1 MSDSPAGAGGGRGAR
16 DASGARAALVE
27 ALKRR
32 LATTPL
38 SKVSVAALAADA
50 GVTRQAFYYHFDD
63 VYDAATWVFTSEVAD
78 HVLAHAE
85 YDLWADGFLRLLTY
99 MRRHRPQVKAVLD
112 SLTWVK
118 TERFFYRVLR
128 RMMRAIVAEL
138 EAAEAAEAAEAS
150 AAGSAGSGGHGGF
163 ARRPLSD
170 ADREFVIQHYTLTVL
185 GHLLH
190 WLADGMKEEPGELV
204 RRLEFVMRGHVR
216 ESLGRF
222 RAGGP

>member
-1 MSDSPAGAGGGRGAR
+1 MSDSSAGSDGGRETR

-38 SKVSVAALAADA
+38 SKVSVASLAADA

-63 VYDAATWVFTSEVAD
+63 VYDAATWVFTTEVAD

-85 YDLWADGFLRLLTY
+85 YDLWADGFLRLLAY

-138 EAAEAAEAAEAS
+138 EAAGAAG
-150 AAGSAGSGGHGGF
+150 AAGSGAF
-163 ARRPLSD
+163 ARRPLFD

-190 WLADGMKEEPGELV
+190 WLAGGMKEEPEELV
-204 RRLEFVMRGHVR
+204 RRLEIVMNGHVR
-216 ESLGRF
+216 ESLDRF
-222 RAGGP
+222 RVGGR

>member
-1 MSDSPAGAGGGRGAR
+1 MTGNPADEVGGGPGPRAAGARVAPPAR
-16 DASGARAALVE
+16 DASGARAALVA

-38 SKVSVAALAADA
+38 SKVSVAGLAADA

-63 VYDAATWVFTSEVAD
+63 VYDAATWVFTTEVAD

-85 YDLWADGFLRLLTY
+85 YDRWAEGFHRLLTY
-99 MRRHRPQVKAVLD
+99 MRRNRPQVKAVLD
-112 SLTWVK
+112 SLTWAK

-128 RMMRAIVAEL
+128 RMMRAIIAEL
-138 EAAEAAEAAEAS
+138 EATEE
-150 AAGSAGSGGHGGF
+150 GPGR

-170 ADREFVIQHYTLTVL
+170 ADREFIIQHYTLTVL

-190 WLADGMKEEPGELV
+190 WLADGMKEDPGELV

-216 ESLGRF
+216 ESLDRF
-222 RAGGP
+222 RSGAP

>member
-1 MSDSPAGAGGGRGAR
+1 M
-16 DASGARAALVE
+16 VE

-38 SKVSVAALAADA
+38 SKVSVASLAADA

-63 VYDAATWVFTSEVAD
+63 VYDAATWVFTTEVAD

-85 YDLWADGFLRLLTY
+85 YDLWADGFLRLLAY

-138 EAAEAAEAAEAS
+138 EAAGAAG
-150 AAGSAGSGGHGGF
+150 AAGSGAF
-163 ARRPLSD
+163 ARRPLFD

-190 WLADGMKEEPGELV
+190 WLAGGMKEEPEELV
-204 RRLEFVMRGHVR
+204 RRLEIVMNGHVR
-216 ESLGRF
+216 ESLDRF
-222 RAGGP
+222 RVGGR

>member
-1 MSDSPAGAGGGRGAR
+1 MSDRPAGSGGGRGTR
-16 DASGARAALVE
+16 DAAGARAALVE

-38 SKVSVAALAADA
+38 NKVSVASLAADA

-63 VYDAATWVFTSEVAD
+63 VYDAATWVFTTEVAD

-138 EAAEAAEAAEAS
+138 EAAGAAEAAAG
-150 AAGSAGSGGHGGF
+150 AAGSGAF
-163 ARRPLSD
+163 ARRPLFD

-190 WLADGMKEEPGELV
+190 WLAGGMKEEPEELV
-204 RRLEFVMRGHVR
+204 RRLEIVMNGHVR
-216 ESLGRF
+216 ESLDRF
-222 RAGGP
+222 RVGGR

>member
-1 MSDSPAGAGGGRGAR
+1 MSDRPAGSGGGRGTR
-16 DASGARAALVE
+16 DAAGARAALVE

-38 SKVSVAALAADA
+38 NKVSVASLAADA

-63 VYDAATWVFTSEVAD
+63 VYDAATWVFTTEVAD

-138 EAAEAAEAAEAS
+138 EAAGAAGADAG
-150 AAGSAGSGGHGGF
+150 AAGSEAF

-170 ADREFVIQHYTLTVL
+170 ADREFVIQHYTLAVL

-190 WLADGMKEEPGELV
+190 WLAGGMKEEPEELV
-204 RRLEFVMRGHVR
+204 RRLEIVMNGHVR
-216 ESLGRF
+216 ESLDRF
-222 RAGGP
+222 RVGGR

>member
-1 MSDSPAGAGGGRGAR
+1 MSDSSAGSDGGRETR

-38 SKVSVAALAADA
+38 SKVSVASLAADA

-63 VYDAATWVFTSEVAD
+63 VYDAATWVFATEVAD

-138 EAAEAAEAAEAS
+138 EAAGAAEAAAG
-150 AAGSAGSGGHGGF
+150 AAGSGAF
-163 ARRPLSD
+163 ARRPLFD

-190 WLADGMKEEPGELV
+190 WLADGMKEEPEELV
-204 RRLEFVMRGHVR
+204 RRLEIVMNGHVR
-216 ESLGRF
+216 ESLDRF
-222 RAGGP
+222 RVGGR

>member
-1 MSDSPAGAGGGRGAR
+1 MSDRPAGSGGGRGTR
-16 DASGARAALVE
+16 DAAGARAALVE

-38 SKVSVAALAADA
+38 SKVSVASLAADA

-63 VYDAATWVFTSEVAD
+63 VYDAATWVFTTEVAD

-138 EAAEAAEAAEAS
+138 EAAGAAEAAAG
-150 AAGSAGSGGHGGF
+150 AAGSGAF
-163 ARRPLSD
+163 ARRPLFD

-190 WLADGMKEEPGELV
+190 WLAGGMKEEPEELV
-204 RRLEFVMRGHVR
+204 RRLEIVMNGHVR
-216 ESLGRF
+216 ESLDRF
-222 RAGGP
+222 RVGGR

>member
-1 MSDSPAGAGGGRGAR
+1 MSDRPAGSGGGRGTR
-16 DASGARAALVE
+16 DAAGARAALVE

-38 SKVSVAALAADA
+38 NKVSVASLAADA

-63 VYDAATWVFTSEVAD
+63 VYDAATWVFTTEVAD

-118 TERFFYRVLR
+118 TERFFYQVLR

-138 EAAEAAEAAEAS
+138 EAAGAAEAAAG
-150 AAGSAGSGGHGGF
+150 AAGSGAF
-163 ARRPLSD
+163 ARRPLFD

-190 WLADGMKEEPGELV
+190 WLAGGMKEEPEELV
-204 RRLEFVMRGHVR
+204 RRLEIVMNGHVR
-216 ESLGRF
+216 ESLDRF
-222 RAGGP
+222 RVGGR

>member
-1 MSDSPAGAGGGRGAR
+1 MSDSSAGSDGGRETR

-38 SKVSVAALAADA
+38 SKVSVASLAADA

-63 VYDAATWVFTSEVAD
+63 VYDAATWVFTTEVAD

-138 EAAEAAEAAEAS
+138 EAAGAAGADAG
-150 AAGSAGSGGHGGF
+150 AAGSEAF

-190 WLADGMKEEPGELV
+190 WLAGGMKEEPEELV
-204 RRLEFVMRGHVR
+204 RRLEIVMNGHVR
-216 ESLGRF
+216 ESLDRF
-222 RAGGP
+222 RVGGR

>member
-1 MSDSPAGAGGGRGAR
+1 MSDRPAGSGGGRGTR
-16 DASGARAALVE
+16 DAAGARAALVE

-38 SKVSVAALAADA
+38 NKVSVASLAADA

-63 VYDAATWVFTSEVAD
+63 VYDAATWVFATEVAD

-138 EAAEAAEAAEAS
+138 EAAGAAGADAG
-150 AAGSAGSGGHGGF
+150 AAGSEAF

-170 ADREFVIQHYTLTVL
+170 ADREFVIQHYTLAIL

-190 WLADGMKEEPGELV
+190 WLADGMKEEPEELV
-204 RRLEFVMRGHVR
+204 RRLEIVMNGHVR
-216 ESLGRF
+216 ESLDRF
-222 RAGGP
+222 RVGGR

>member
-1 MSDSPAGAGGGRGAR
+1 MSDRPAGSGGGRGTR
-16 DASGARAALVE
+16 DAAGARAALVE

-38 SKVSVAALAADA
+38 SKVSVASLAADA

-63 VYDAATWVFTSEVAD
+63 VYDAATWVFTTEVAD

-118 TERFFYRVLR
+118 TERFFYQVLR

-138 EAAEAAEAAEAS
+138 EAAGAAEAAAG
-150 AAGSAGSGGHGGF
+150 AAGSGAF
-163 ARRPLSD
+163 ARRPLFD

-190 WLADGMKEEPGELV
+190 WLAGGMKEEPEELV
-204 RRLEFVMRGHVR
+204 RRLEIVMNGHVR
-216 ESLGRF
+216 ESLDRF
-222 RAGGP
+222 RVGGR

>member
-1 MSDSPAGAGGGRGAR
+1 MSDGPAGSGGGRGTR

-38 SKVSVAALAADA
+38 SKVSVASLAADA

-112 SLTWVK
+112 SLTWVE

-138 EAAEAAEAAEAS
+138 ESAGDAEAAAS
-150 AAGSAGSGGHGGF
+150 AGLGAF

-170 ADREFVIQHYTLTVL
+170 ADREFVIQHYTLTAL

-190 WLADGMKEEPGELV
+190 WLAGGMKEEPGELV
-204 RRLEFVMRGHVR
+204 RRLEIVMRGHVR
-216 ESLGRF
+216 ESLDRF
-222 RAGGP
+222 RVGGP

>member
-1 MSDSPAGAGGGRGAR
+1 MSDSSAGSDGGRETR

-38 SKVSVAALAADA
+38 SKVSVASLAADA

-138 EAAEAAEAAEAS
+138 EAAGAAEAAAG
-150 AAGSAGSGGHGGF
+150 AAGSGAF
-163 ARRPLSD
+163 ARRPLFD

-190 WLADGMKEEPGELV
+190 WLAGGMKEEPEELV
-204 RRLEFVMRGHVR
+204 RRLEIVMNGHVR
-216 ESLGRF
+216 ESLDRF
-222 RAGGP
+222 RVGGR

>member
-1 MSDSPAGAGGGRGAR
+1 M
-16 DASGARAALVE
+16 VE

-38 SKVSVAALAADA
+38 SKVSVASLAADA

-63 VYDAATWVFTSEVAD
+63 VYDAATWVFTTEVAD

-138 EAAEAAEAAEAS
+138 EAAGAAG
-150 AAGSAGSGGHGGF
+150 AAGSGAF
-163 ARRPLSD
+163 ARRPLFD

-190 WLADGMKEEPGELV
+190 WLAGGMKEEPEELV
-204 RRLEFVMRGHVR
+204 RRLEIVMNGHVR
-216 ESLGRF
+216 ESLDRF
-222 RAGGP
+222 RVGGR

>member
-1 MSDSPAGAGGGRGAR
+1 MSDSSAGSDGGRETR

-38 SKVSVAALAADA
+38 SKVSVASLAADA

-63 VYDAATWVFTSEVAD
+63 VYDAATWVFATEVAD

-138 EAAEAAEAAEAS
+138 EAAGAAEAAAG
-150 AAGSAGSGGHGGF
+150 AAGSGAF
-163 ARRPLSD
+163 ARRPLFD

-190 WLADGMKEEPGELV
+190 WLAGGMKEEPEELV
-204 RRLEFVMRGHVR
+204 RRLEIVMNGHVR
-216 ESLGRF
+216 ESLDRF
-222 RAGGP
+222 RVGGR

>member
-1 MSDSPAGAGGGRGAR
+1 MSDRPAGSGGGRGTR
-16 DASGARAALVE
+16 DAAGARAALVE

-38 SKVSVAALAADA
+38 NKVSVASLAADA

-85 YDLWADGFLRLLTY
+85 YDLWADGFLRLLAY

-118 TERFFYRVLR
+118 TERFFYQVLR

-138 EAAEAAEAAEAS
+138 EAAGAAGADAG
-150 AAGSAGSGGHGGF
+150 AAGSEAF

-190 WLADGMKEEPGELV
+190 WLADGMKEEPEELV
-204 RRLEFVMRGHVR
+204 RRLEIVMNGHVR
-216 ESLGRF
+216 ESLDRF
-222 RAGGP
+222 RVGRRLP

>member
-1 MSDSPAGAGGGRGAR
+1 MSDSSAGSDGGRETR

-38 SKVSVAALAADA
+38 SKVSVASLAADA

-63 VYDAATWVFTSEVAD
+63 VYDAATWVFTTEVAD

-138 EAAEAAEAAEAS
+138 EAAGAAEAAAG
-150 AAGSAGSGGHGGF
+150 AAGSGAF
-163 ARRPLSD
+163 ARRPLFD

-190 WLADGMKEEPGELV
+190 WLAGGMKEEPEELV
-204 RRLEFVMRGHVR
+204 RRLEIVMNGHVR
-216 ESLGRF
+216 ESLDRF
-222 RAGGP
+222 RVGGR

>member
-1 MSDSPAGAGGGRGAR
+1 MSDGPAGSGGGRGTR

-38 SKVSVAALAADA
+38 SKVSVASLAADA

-112 SLTWVK
+112 SLTWVE

-138 EAAEAAEAAEAS
+138 ESAGDAEA
-150 AAGSAGSGGHGGF
+150 AAGSAGPGAF

-170 ADREFVIQHYTLTVL
+170 ADREFVVQHYTLTAL

-190 WLADGMKEEPGELV
+190 WLAGGMKEEPGELV
-204 RRLEFVMRGHVR
+204 RRLEIVMRGHVR
-216 ESLGRF
+216 ESLDRF
-222 RAGGP
+222 RVGGP

>member
-1 MSDSPAGAGGGRGAR
+1 MSDSSAGSDGGRETR

-38 SKVSVAALAADA
+38 SKVSVASLAADA

-63 VYDAATWVFTSEVAD
+63 VYDAATWVFTTEVAD

-138 EAAEAAEAAEAS
+138 EAAGAAEAAAG
-150 AAGSAGSGGHGGF
+150 AAGSGAF
-163 ARRPLSD
+163 ARRPLFD

-190 WLADGMKEEPGELV
+190 WLADGMKEEPEELV
-204 RRLEFVMRGHVR
+204 RRLEIVMNGHVR
-216 ESLGRF
+216 ESLDRF
-222 RAGGP
+222 RVGGR

>member
-1 MSDSPAGAGGGRGAR
+1 MSDSSAGSDGGRETR

-38 SKVSVAALAADA
+38 SKVSVASLAADA

-63 VYDAATWVFTSEVAD
+63 VYDAATWVFATEVAD

-138 EAAEAAEAAEAS
+138 EAAGAAG
-150 AAGSAGSGGHGGF
+150 AAGSGAF
-163 ARRPLSD
+163 ARRPLFD

-190 WLADGMKEEPGELV
+190 WLAGGMKEEPEELV
-204 RRLEFVMRGHVR
+204 RRLEIVMNGHVR
-216 ESLGRF
+216 ESLDRF
-222 RAGGP
+222 RVGGR

>member
-1 MSDSPAGAGGGRGAR
+1 MSDRPAGSGGGRGTR
-16 DASGARAALVE
+16 DAAGARAALVE

-38 SKVSVAALAADA
+38 NKVSVASLAADA

-138 EAAEAAEAAEAS
+138 EAAGAAGADAG
-150 AAGSAGSGGHGGF
+150 AAGSEAF

-170 ADREFVIQHYTLTVL
+170 ADREFVIQHYTLAVL

-190 WLADGMKEEPGELV
+190 WLADGMKEEPEELV
-204 RRLEFVMRGHVR
+204 RRLEIVMNGHVR
-216 ESLGRF
+216 ESLDRF
-222 RAGGP
+222 RVGRRLP

>member
-1 MSDSPAGAGGGRGAR
+1 MSDSSAGSDGGRETR

-38 SKVSVAALAADA
+38 NKVSVASLAADA

-63 VYDAATWVFTSEVAD
+63 VYDAATWVFTTEVAD

-138 EAAEAAEAAEAS
+138 EAAGAAGADAG
-150 AAGSAGSGGHGGF
+150 AAGSEAF

-190 WLADGMKEEPGELV
+190 WLAGGMKEEPEELV
-204 RRLEFVMRGHVR
+204 RRLEIVMNGHVR
-216 ESLGRF
+216 ESLDRF
-222 RAGGP
+222 RVGGR

>member
-1 MSDSPAGAGGGRGAR
+1 MSDSSAGSGDGRETR

-38 SKVSVAALAADA
+38 SKVSVASLAADA

-63 VYDAATWVFTSEVAD
+63 VYDAATWVFTTEVAD

-138 EAAEAAEAAEAS
+138 EAAGAAEAAAG
-150 AAGSAGSGGHGGF
+150 AAGSGAF
-163 ARRPLSD
+163 ARRPLFD

-190 WLADGMKEEPGELV
+190 WLAGGMKEEPEELV
-204 RRLEFVMRGHVR
+204 RRLEIVMNGHVR
-216 ESLGRF
+216 ESLDRF
-222 RAGGP
+222 RVGGR

>member
-1 MSDSPAGAGGGRGAR
+1 MSDSSAGSDGGRETR

-38 SKVSVAALAADA
+38 SKVSVASLAADA

-63 VYDAATWVFTSEVAD
+63 VYDAATWVFTTEVAD

-118 TERFFYRVLR
+118 TERFFYQVLR

-138 EAAEAAEAAEAS
+138 EAAGAAEAAAG
-150 AAGSAGSGGHGGF
+150 AAGSGAF
-163 ARRPLSD
+163 ARRPLFD

-190 WLADGMKEEPGELV
+190 WLADGMKEEPEELV
-204 RRLEFVMRGHVR
+204 RRLEIVMNGHVR
-216 ESLGRF
+216 ESLDRF
-222 RAGGP
+222 RVGGR

>member
-1 MSDSPAGAGGGRGAR
+1 MSDSSAGSDGGRETR

-38 SKVSVAALAADA
+38 SKVSVASLAADA

-63 VYDAATWVFTSEVAD
+63 VYDAATWVFTTEVAD

-138 EAAEAAEAAEAS
+138 EAAGAAG
-150 AAGSAGSGGHGGF
+150 AAGSGAF
-163 ARRPLSD
+163 ARRPLFD

-190 WLADGMKEEPGELV
+190 WLAGGMKEEPEELV
-204 RRLEFVMRGHVR
+204 RRLEIVMNGHVR
-216 ESLGRF
+216 ESLDRF
-222 RAGGP
+222 RVGGR

>member
-1 MSDSPAGAGGGRGAR
+1 MSDSSAGSDGGRETR

-38 SKVSVAALAADA
+38 NKVSVASLAADA

-63 VYDAATWVFTSEVAD
+63 VYDAATWVFTTEVAD

-138 EAAEAAEAAEAS
+138 EAAGAAEAAAG
-150 AAGSAGSGGHGGF
+150 AAGSGAF
-163 ARRPLSD
+163 ARRPLFD

-190 WLADGMKEEPGELV
+190 WLAGGMKEEPEELV
-204 RRLEFVMRGHVR
+204 RRLEIVMNGHVR
-216 ESLGRF
+216 ESLDRF
-222 RAGGP
+222 RVGGR

>member
-1 MSDSPAGAGGGRGAR
+1 M
-16 DASGARAALVE
+16 VE

-38 SKVSVAALAADA
+38 SKVSVASLAADA

-63 VYDAATWVFTSEVAD
+63 VYDAATWVFATEVAD

-138 EAAEAAEAAEAS
+138 EAAGAAEAAAG
-150 AAGSAGSGGHGGF
+150 AAGSGAF
-163 ARRPLSD
+163 ARRPLFD

-190 WLADGMKEEPGELV
+190 WLAGGMKEEPEELV
-204 RRLEFVMRGHVR
+204 RRLEIVMNGHVR
-216 ESLGRF
+216 ESLDRF
-222 RAGGP
+222 RVGGR

>member
-1 MSDSPAGAGGGRGAR
+1 M
-16 DASGARAALVE
+16 VE

-38 SKVSVAALAADA
+38 SKVSVASLAADA

-63 VYDAATWVFTSEVAD
+63 VYDAATWVFTTEVAD

-138 EAAEAAEAAEAS
+138 EAAGAAEAAAG
-150 AAGSAGSGGHGGF
+150 AAGSGAF
-163 ARRPLSD
+163 ARRPLFD

-190 WLADGMKEEPGELV
+190 WLAGGMKEEPEELV
-204 RRLEFVMRGHVR
+204 RRLEIVMNGHVR
-216 ESLGRF
+216 ESLDRF
-222 RAGGP
+222 RVGGR

>member
-1 MSDSPAGAGGGRGAR
+1 M
-16 DASGARAALVE
+16 VE

-38 SKVSVAALAADA
+38 SKVSVASLAADA

-112 SLTWVK
+112 SLTWVE

-138 EAAEAAEAAEAS
+138 ESAGDAEAAAS
-150 AAGSAGSGGHGGF
+150 AGLGAF

-170 ADREFVIQHYTLTVL
+170 ADREFVIQHYTLTAL

-190 WLADGMKEEPGELV
+190 WLAGGMKEEPGELV
-204 RRLEFVMRGHVR
+204 RRLEIVMRGHVR
-216 ESLGRF
+216 ESLDRF
-222 RAGGP
+222 RVGGP